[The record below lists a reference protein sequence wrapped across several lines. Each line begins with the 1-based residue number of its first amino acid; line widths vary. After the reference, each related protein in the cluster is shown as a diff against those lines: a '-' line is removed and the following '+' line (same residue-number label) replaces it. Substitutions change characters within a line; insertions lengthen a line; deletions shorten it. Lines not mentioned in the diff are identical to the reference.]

1 MLWGEEIYLLDDQ
14 SFFSCLRA
22 VDGKPYYLKHRL
34 PGNLN
39 FSASPV
45 GAAHKIY
52 LLSEEGTTIVLGR
65 GSNIRVIAINKL
77 NETFYASPAIVD
89 DAIYLRGNKHLFCI
103 KKSTRSD

>member
-1 MLWGEEIYLLDDQ
+1 MPTPKSILTKTKDWA
-14 SFFSCLRA
+14 SFKHA

-45 GAAHKIY
+45 GAADKIY
-52 LLSEEGTTIVLGR
+52 LLSEEGTTIVLDR

-77 NETFYASPAIVD
+77 NETFYASPAIVG

-103 KKSTRSD
+103 KKSARPD